1 MAKPQRAKI
10 SSIIEELEAEIASL
24 NEAIDRVN
32 KEIRDNNSLPPA
44 REEME
49 AALHD
54 HIETRAARYR
64 ENLKRELRHFEK
76 VYDGHVPIHDGINIL
91 RLRWSGG
98 PSPLNEELLADAF
111 CFLVNTAGKPVIDE
125 MMASAPHGG
134 ITKADKEA
142 NDAKL
147 RAEKRELE
155 TKLEETYCSLESAGL
170 KPDRRTDLSPAVF
183 LEWEDKDNWNREKL
197 EGRRELLT
205 QERAVNS
212 KIVDKRN
219 DILFKINKLQAQVDG
234 MPLAAEGR
242 GELLKE
248 IAALTNDRK
257 PLDERIMENQKSHSR
272 STKLFNACLDFLR
285 AQGVK
290 VDNHL

>member
-49 AALHD
+49 AALRG
-54 HIETRAARYR
+54 HIESRAASYK

-76 VYDGHVPIHDGINIL
+76 VYDGRVPIHDGINIL

-98 PSPLNEELLADAF
+98 PGPLNEELLADAF
-111 CFLVNTAGKPVIDE
+111 CFLVKTAGPPVIDE
-125 MMASAPHGG
+125 MMASAPTGG

-155 TKLEETYCSLESAGL
+155 TRLE
-170 KPDRRTDLSPAVF
+170 
-183 LEWEDKDNWNREKL
+183 
-197 EGRRELLT
+197 
-205 QERAVNS
+205 
-212 KIVDKRN
+212 
-219 DILFKINKLQAQVDG
+219 
-234 MPLAAEGR
+234 
-242 GELLKE
+242 
-248 IAALTNDRK
+248 
-257 PLDERIMENQKSHSR
+257 
-272 STKLFNACLDFLR
+272 
-285 AQGVK
+285 
-290 VDNHL
+290 